1 MYEFLATLTLVL
13 HFLFIIFVIF
23 GALLFFIKRWV
34 LYFHIPAFIYGA
46 YIEFTQT
53 ICPLT
58 YLENYLLTK
67 ANLATYSTTFIQ
79 NYLYSIIYPI
89 NLTKEIQIS
98 LGIALLIINGIIYGF
113 IIKRKKWVNWGVLIL
128 KKKYRAILLKENE
141 SKTLLNNW
149 FCFSIYFKIN
159 EGL

>member
-1 MYEFLATLTLVL
+1 MYEILSSLTLII

-23 GALLFFIKRWV
+23 GGLLFFIKPWT
-34 LYFHIPAFIYGA
+34 LYFHFPAFVYGV

-58 YLENYLLTK
+58 YLENYLLSK

-79 NYLYSIIYPI
+79 NYLYAIIYPI

-98 LGIALLIINGIIYGF
+98 LGVALLIINGMIYGF
-113 IIKRKKWVNWGVLIL
+113 IIKRKK
-128 KKKYRAILLKENE
+128 
-141 SKTLLNNW
+141 
-149 FCFSIYFKIN
+149 
-159 EGL
+159 

>member
-79 NYLYSIIYPI
+79 NYLYAIIYPF
-89 NLTKEIQIS
+89 NLTKDLQINLGIS
-98 LGIALLIINGIIYGF
+98 LIVLNAVIYGVVV
-113 IIKRKKWVNWGVLIL
+113 IKYKKN
-128 KKKYRAILLKENE
+128 
-141 SKTLLNNW
+141 
-149 FCFSIYFKIN
+149 
-159 EGL
+159 

>member
-1 MYEFLATLTLVL
+1 MYESLATLTLII

-23 GALLFFIKRWV
+23 GGLLFFIKPWT
-34 LYFHIPAFIYGA
+34 LYFHIPAFLYGV

-79 NYLYSIIYPI
+79 NYLYSIIYSV

-98 LGIALLIINGIIYGF
+98 LGITLLIINGIIYGF
-113 IIKRKKWVNWGVLIL
+113 IIKRK
-128 KKKYRAILLKENE
+128 
-141 SKTLLNNW
+141 
-149 FCFSIYFKIN
+149 
-159 EGL
+159 